1 MRKYIPLL
9 VITTLLWL
17 TGCQQ
22 NQDTTTTPKI
32 NVQLSFA
39 NEFGGQPLQLN
50 TLYTTLLNDQLTL
63 TTFNY
68 YVSNIKL
75 KKADGTIWTQEE
87 SYHLYKADDQ
97 SNGQFTINL
106 QEVPQGQYTELTF
119 SIGVD
124 PLRNSSGAQEGVL
137 DPLNGM
143 FWTWKTGYM
152 FVKSEGFYYQ
162 NNKKQ
167 GAWVYHTGDD
177 ASYQTVTLSLN
188 NVALNASD
196 NRIALK
202 ADVQKMFGGFAGD
215 ATQLKAPTDGSSVSI
230 RGGAQSVLISQNY
243 RQMFRLNQDAQ

>member
-1 MRKYIPLL
+1 MRKYISLL
-9 VITTLLWL
+9 AIITTLWT

-22 NQDTTTTPKI
+22 NQDTSTPNT

-50 TLYTTLLNDQLTL
+50 TLYSTLLNDQLTL

-68 YVSNIKL
+68 YVSNIQL
-75 KKADGTIWTQEE
+75 KKADGTTWKQEE
-87 SYHLYKADDQ
+87 SYHLYKTDDQ
-97 SNGQFTINL
+97 NNGQFSINL
-106 QEVPQGQYTELTF
+106 QDVPQGQYTELTF
-119 SIGVD
+119 SIGID
-124 PLRNSSGAQEGVL
+124 PLRNSSGAQEGAL
-137 DPLNGM
+137 DPVNGM

-162 NNKKQ
+162 NGQKQ

-177 ASYQTVTLSLN
+177 ASYQTITLSLN
-188 NVALNASD
+188 NVTLNSSS
-196 NRIALK
+196 NQIAVK
-202 ADVQKMFGGFAGD
+202 ADVQKMFGGFTGD

-243 RQMFRLNQDAQ
+243 RQMFSLGSSSQ